1 MHEPRATHTLHRL
14 RTRRTRSASSG
25 RRTWPPD
32 SPYVADTMP
41 TRGFA
46 RDDSPPSAA
55 YPPVAHPPPPPALQN
70 LPPPHNTHS
79 TPRPR
84 SVEHTANL

>member
-41 TRGFA
+41 TRGLA

-55 YPPVAHPPPPPALQN
+55 YSPTAHPPPPSYS
-70 LPPPHNTHS
+70 PPPAPPADPHRHS
-79 TPRPR
+79 PEPIP
-84 SVEHTANL
+84 SGA